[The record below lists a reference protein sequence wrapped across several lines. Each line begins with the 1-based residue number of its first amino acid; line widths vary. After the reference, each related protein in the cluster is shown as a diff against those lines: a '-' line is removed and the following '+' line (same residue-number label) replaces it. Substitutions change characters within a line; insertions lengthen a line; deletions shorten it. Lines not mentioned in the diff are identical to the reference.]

1 MANKMET
8 RVLGLYAETSLHAG
22 SGHNVGV
29 IDLPIQREA
38 HTGWPCVYG
47 SALKGPLRTLASE
60 ENWVDEVFGPEQK
73 QVGDNPND
81 FHAGALSVGD
91 ARLLLLPVRSLTSHF
106 KWVTCPAILERMKAD
121 YRRLGK
127 TINFNIPEI
136 SKHKALISNKT
147 EQQDNN
153 KTEQQDKLFL
163 EELRFNLQEEES
175 LNQVISDIIPLMG
188 DPTMVSNL
196 RKQLVI
202 VHNDIF
208 NHLSQYATPVAPHI
222 SIDSETKTTKG
233 GALWYEESLPPDT
246 LLYSALVMQKSRK
259 GNQTSTDLIAE
270 FSRLLTNKNY
280 LQIGGNETT
289 GMGWCKMSLIDG
301 VDNESVQPT

>member
-1 MANKMET
+1 MANEMISKI
-8 RVLGLYAETSLHAG
+8 LGLYAETSLHAG
-22 SGHNVGV
+22 SGNSLGV

-47 SALKGPLRTLASE
+47 SALKGPLRTLANE
-60 ENWVDEVFGPEQK
+60 KDWVVEVFGPEQK
-73 QVGDNPND
+73 KVGDNPND

-127 TINFNIPEI
+127 AIEFSIPEVNG
-136 SKHKALISNKT
+136 SNALVT
-147 EQQDNN
+147 ETT
-153 KTEQQDKLFL
+153 KDKLFL
-163 EELRFNLQEEES
+163 EELCFELTPQNLDS
-175 LNQVISDIIPLMG
+175 VISVVAPLMG
-188 DPTMVSNL
+188 EPEMKNRL
-196 RKQLVI
+196 HEQLVI

-208 NHLSQYATPVAPHI
+208 NHLSRYATPVVPHI

-246 LLYSALVMQKSRK
+246 LLYSALVMQKGRK
-259 GNQTSTDLIAE
+259 LDEKNNTTSSETLME
-270 FSRLLTNKNY
+270 NFSKLVKEKKY
-280 LQIGGNETT
+280 LQVGGNETT
-289 GMGWCKMSLIDG
+289 GMGWCRISL
-301 VDNESVQPT
+301 VEVKNENVPSAG

>member
-1 MANKMET
+1 MANEMISKI
-8 RVLGLYAETSLHAG
+8 LGLYAETSLHAG
-22 SGHNVGV
+22 SGNSLGV

-47 SALKGPLRTLASE
+47 SALKGPLRTLADKAE
-60 ENWVDEVFGPEQK
+60 WVDEVFGPEQK
-73 QVGDNPND
+73 QVGDNPNN

-127 TINFNIPEI
+127 IINFNIPEI
-136 SKHKALISNKT
+136 NKDKALIPET
-147 EQQDNN
+147 
-153 KTEQQDKLFL
+153 TEQQDKLFL
-163 EELRFNLQEEES
+163 EELRFNLQKEES
-175 LNQVISDIIPLMG
+175 LKQVISDIVPLMG
-188 DPTMVSNL
+188 DPIMVSNL
-196 RKQLVI
+196 CKQLVI

-208 NHLSQYATPVAPHI
+208 NHLSQYTTPVVPHI

-246 LLYSALVMQKSRK
+246 LLYSALVMQKGRK
-259 GNQTSTDLIAE
+259 LDKENNTKSAKKLMEKFSDLVE
-270 FSRLLTNKNY
+270 EKKY
-280 LQIGGNETT
+280 LQVGGNETT
-289 GMGWCKMSLIDG
+289 GMGWCRITLIEMN
-301 VDNESVQPT
+301 NEDI

>member
-1 MANKMET
+1 MANEMINKI
-8 RVLGLYAETSLHAG
+8 LGLYAETSLHAG
-22 SGHNVGV
+22 GGNSLGV

-47 SALKGPLRTLASE
+47 SALKGPLRTLADKAE
-60 ENWVDEVFGPEQK
+60 WVNEVFGPEQK
-73 QVGDNPND
+73 QVGDNPNG

-127 TINFNIPEI
+127 SIDFNIPNV
-136 SKHKALISNKT
+136 SKDEVVIPEKT
-147 EQQDNN
+147 EQQDR
-153 KTEQQDKLFL
+153 LYL
-163 EELRFNLQEEES
+163 EELRFELQQQDMK
-175 LNQVISDIIPLMG
+175 NIISAMTPLMG
-188 DPTMVSNL
+188 ESKMESRL
-196 RKQLVI
+196 HEQLVI

-208 NHLSQYATPVAPHI
+208 NHLSQYATPVVPHI
-222 SIDSETKTTKG
+222 SINSETKTTTG

-246 LLYSALVMQKSRK
+246 LLYSALVMQKSRE
-259 GNQTSTDLIAE
+259 GNQSAENLMTQFSSLI
-270 FSRLLTNKNY
+270 TTKNY

-289 GMGWCKMSLIDG
+289 GMGWCRMNLI
-301 VDNESVQPT
+301 

>member
-1 MANKMET
+1 MTDKNMTNQMVKKI
-8 RVLGLYAETSLHAG
+8 LGLYAETSLHAG
-22 SGHNVGV
+22 SGQNLGV

-47 SALKGPLRTLASE
+47 SALKGPLRTLADKAS
-60 ENWVDEVFGPEQK
+60 WVNEVFGPEQK
-73 QVGDNPND
+73 QVGDNPHD

-127 TINFNIPEI
+127 PLNFSEIKVGKDSALVPE
-136 SKHKALISNKT
+136 KA
-147 EQQDNN
+147 EQQDR
-153 KTEQQDKLFL
+153 LFL
-163 EELRFNLQEEES
+163 EELRFNLQGEN
-175 LNQVISDIIPLMG
+175 LDNVISAVTQLMG
-188 DPTMVSNL
+188 EGTMANNL

-208 NHLSQYATPVAPHI
+208 NHLSQYATPVVPHI
-222 SIDSETKTTKG
+222 SIDSETKTTTG

-246 LLYSALVMQKSRK
+246 LLYSALVMQKGRK
-259 GNQTSTDLIAE
+259 LDEKNNITSAEALMKKFSDLVE
-270 FSRLLTNKNY
+270 EKKY
-280 LQIGGNETT
+280 LQVGGNETT
-289 GMGWCKMSLIDG
+289 GMGWCRMSLG
-301 VDNESVQPT
+301 